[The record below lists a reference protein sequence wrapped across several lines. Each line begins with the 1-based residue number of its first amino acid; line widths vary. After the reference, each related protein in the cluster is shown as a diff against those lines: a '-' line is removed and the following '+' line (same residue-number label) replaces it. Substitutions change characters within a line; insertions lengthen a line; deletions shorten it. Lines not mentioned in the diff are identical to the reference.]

1 MFNASPF
8 KYLAALCAITLLLT
22 GCTTERNSDEQWLH
36 SELGSYASAF
46 SPNGKYVLVGDTDLP
61 AKLWDIE
68 SNKIVHSWQNVP
80 EAAGTTT
87 AVGFSGDS
95 KVAATV
101 EQGGTV
107 SNVAA
112 SFRNE
117 VEIVQQD
124 VIVLWNVATGE
135 PMIRLSFPVRIKAIA
150 LSEHG
155 DYLFLALYDRTA
167 VYFDVIENRVLRIFE
182 HDGKAVNSP
191 INQLIN
197 VVAISPSGKYGLTG
211 GDDQTARLWE
221 FESGKLLRTWKH
233 GNAVSI
239 VSFYPKG
246 GYVLTGAGN
255 DQTHFWNMKT
265 GEKRYTLRMS
275 PWPKDR
281 PLPNFPVF
289 QTTISAVDY
298 SPDYKY
304 MVTGHSSREI
314 CLWAVASGD
323 KQVCWQVA
331 RKNALRP
338 GVVLQA
344 VSFSDDGRAVYS
356 EAGNGIGQKWLLK

>member
-1 MFNASPF
+1 MINVSAMRN
-8 KYLAALCAITLLLT
+8 LAVLCVITLLLT
-22 GCTTERNSDEQWLH
+22 ACTTERNSDEQWLH
-36 SELGSYASAF
+36 SELGSYVSAF
-46 SPNGKYVLVGDTDLP
+46 SPDGKYVLVGDTDLP
-61 AKLWDIE
+61 AKLWDLE
-68 SNKIVHSWQNVP
+68 ANKIVHSWQNVP
-80 EAAGTTT
+80 EETGTTT

-95 KVAATV
+95 KVAATS
-101 EQGGTV
+101 E
-107 SNVAA
+107 
-112 SFRNE
+112 E
-117 VEIVQQD
+117 D
-124 VIVLWNVATGE
+124 VIVLWDVATGE
-135 PMIRLSFPVRIKAIA
+135 PLTRLSFPVRIRSIA

-155 DYLFLALYDRTA
+155 DYLFMALYDRTA

-197 VVAISPSGKYGLTG
+197 VVALSPSGKYGLTG

-221 FESGKLLRTWKH
+221 LESGKLLRTWKH

-281 PLPNFPVF
+281 PLPDFPVF
-289 QTTISAVDY
+289 QTTITAVDY

-323 KQVCWQVA
+323 KQDCWLVA
-331 RKNALRP
+331 RKQALRP

-344 VSFSDDGRAVYS
+344 VSFSDDGRAIYS

>member
-1 MFNASPF
+1 MVSASPF
-8 KYLAALCAITLLLT
+8 KYLVALCAITLLLT

-46 SPNGKYVLVGDTDLP
+46 SPDGQYVLVGDTDLP
-61 AKLWDIE
+61 AKLWDLE
-68 SNKIVHSWQNVP
+68 ANKIIHSWQNTP
-80 EAAGTTT
+80 EEMGTTT

-95 KVAATV
+95 KVAATS
-101 EQGGTV
+101 E
-107 SNVAA
+107 
-112 SFRNE
+112 E
-117 VEIVQQD
+117 D
-124 VIVLWNVATGE
+124 VIVLWDVATGE
-135 PMIRLSFPVRIKAIA
+135 PLTRLSFPVRIRSIA

-155 DYLFLALYDRTA
+155 DYLLLALYDRTA
-167 VYFDVIENRVLRIFE
+167 VYFDVIENRVLQIFE

-197 VVAISPSGKYGLTG
+197 AVAISPSGKYGLTG

-221 FESGKLLRTWKH
+221 LESGKLLRTWKH

-246 GYVLTGAGN
+246 GYVLTGSGN

-275 PWPKDR
+275 PWPKNQ
-281 PLPNFPVF
+281 PLPDFPVF
-289 QTTISAVDY
+289 QTTITAVDY

-314 CLWAVASGD
+314 CLWAVSSGE
-323 KQVCWQVA
+323 KQDCWLVA
-331 RKNALRP
+331 RKQALRP

-344 VSFSDDGRAVYS
+344 VSFSEDGRAIYS
-356 EAGNGIGQKWLLK
+356 ESGNGIGQKWLLK